1 MIIFIRGYVMKSK
14 GFTLAELI
22 AVIAILAVLMLLA
35 SGIFINVQRSVLESQ
50 YENIVIDIENK
61 AEEYAMDIG
70 TTEALYINVEFL
82 ITKGYLQADDGDN
95 IYDPRDNTSMNCFM
109 IHVYFAD
116 GEYIAELLENE
127 LNEDGTCNE
136 TNLDTSEYSASSPIW
151 SLLPLLI
158 ATTR

>member
-95 IYDPRDNTSMNCFM
+95 IYDPRDNTSMFILKMAN
-109 IHVYFAD
+109 I
-116 GEYIAELLENE
+116 LLNF
-127 LNEDGTCNE
+127 
-136 TNLDTSEYSASSPIW
+136 
-151 SLLPLLI
+151 
-158 ATTR
+158 